1 MDMTEEKVFNSDE
14 KVSKFHDAINHYAT
28 EQRNKIEQEVAEYKA
43 RELENAEKEV
53 LNEAYRL
60 IQAEMADMR
69 NKIAR
74 EMALRE
80 QDARR
85 ELLTRRQQITNE
97 IFAKATDAMKA
108 FAASDKYDAFL
119 TKAVKEAAPLFHTED
134 TVFCMMPGDEAHQQA
149 VKAAFGGSCTFAED
163 KTIHLGGLRIMSKS
177 LGLTADQTLDAML
190 EDQRDWFETHSG
202 LAVV

>member
-1 MDMTEEKVFNSDE
+1 MTEEKGFHSDE

-28 EQRNKIEQEVAEYKA
+28 EQRNKIEQEVADYKA

-74 EMALRE
+74 EIALRE
-80 QDARR
+80 QKSRR
-85 ELLTRRQQITNE
+85 ELLTRRQEISSDVFARAAAALKDITASAQYDS
-97 IFAKATDAMKA
+97 FLAK
-108 FAASDKYDAFL
+108 S
-119 TKAVKEAAPLFHTED
+119 VKEAAPLFDAED
-134 TVFCMMPGDEAHQQA
+134 VVIFMKPGDESHQAA
-149 VKAAFGGSCTFAED
+149 VQTAFGKKCTFAQD
-163 KTIHLGGLRIMSKS
+163 NTIHLGGLRVQSKK
-177 LGLTADQTLDAML
+177 LGLTADQTLDALL

>member
-1 MDMTEEKVFNSDE
+1 MDMTEEKVYHSDE

-28 EQRNKIEQEVAEYKA
+28 EQRNKIEQEVADYKA
-43 RELENAEKEV
+43 HELENAEKEV

-60 IQAEMADMR
+60 IQAEMAAMR

-85 ELLTRRQQITNE
+85 ELLTRRQQISDE
-97 IFAKATDAMKA
+97 VFANAKESLTKFTETDKYKVFLEKAAKEA
-108 FAASDKYDAFL
+108 VPLFQASDITIGMK
-119 TKAVKEAAPLFHTED
+119 
-134 TVFCMMPGDEAHQQA
+134 PGDEAYQST
-149 VKAAFGGSCTFAED
+149 VKTAFGGKCTFVED
-163 KTIHLGGLRIMSKS
+163 KTIHLGGLRIISKS
-177 LGLTADQTLDAML
+177 LGLTADQTLDALL

>member
-1 MDMTEEKVFNSDE
+1 MDMTEEKVNQSND

-43 RELENAEKEV
+43 RGLENAEKEV
-53 LNEAYRL
+53 LNEAYCL

-85 ELLTRRQQITNE
+85 DLLTRRQQITDE
-97 IFAKATDAMKA
+97 IFSKATDALKK
-108 FAASDKYDAFL
+108 FIASDKYEACL
-119 TKAVKEAAPLFHTED
+119 IKAVKEAMPLFTAED
-134 TVFCMMPGDEAHQQA
+134 TVFAMKPGDEPHQA
-149 VKAAFGGSCTFAED
+149 VVKTAFGGKCTFVQD
-163 KTIHLGGLRIMSKS
+163 KTIHLGGLRVTSKS
-177 LGLTADQTLDAML
+177 LGLTADQTLDALL